1 MAVKT
6 YSSMRNG
13 NDALSPHFRVREFA
27 CKDGSDKVLIESGLI
42 DVLEKVFKHFNC
54 SKINITSGYRT
65 PTHDKKVGGKGRG
78 NHVEGKAADF
88 VAYDKSG
95 NKIPSAK
102 IVLYLED
109 IGVKGIGYRCG
120 GGEYATHID
129 VNYRVNKWYGDEKI
143 SMSKN
148 IWDIKSGC
156 RSFYTYLGV
165 FKPYKVKV
173 ICSALNVRTG
183 AGTSYK
189 VIDVLPRGKVVTI
202 TGVNTDKTWGKTNE
216 GWICIKPVY
225 VAVMK

>member
-1 MAVKT
+1 MSVKT
-6 YSSMRNG
+6 YSALLEG
-13 NDALSPHFRVREFA
+13 NKVLSPHFKVKEFA
-27 CKDGSDKVLIESGLI
+27 CKDGSDTILIESGLT
-42 DVLEKVFKHFNC
+42 DVLEQVFRHFGC

-65 PTHDKKVGGKGRG
+65 PTHDKKVGGKGSG

-95 NKIPSAK
+95 DKIPSAK

-129 VNYRVNKWYGDEKI
+129 VNYRANKWYGDEKI

-156 RSFYTYLGV
+156 RSFYDYLGV
-165 FKPYKVKV
+165 FRTYRVKI
-173 ICSALNVRTG
+173 ICSALNIRSG
-183 AGTSYK
+183 AGTGYTVVGTYK
-189 VIDVLPRGKVVTI
+189 RGETAEI
-202 TGVNTDKTWGKTNE
+202 LSVNAAKSWGKTDS
-216 GWICIKPVY
+216 GWICLNPSYSEAI
-225 VAVMK
+225 